1 MPLRGFAVASSTLSQ
16 TPPAAPP
23 NRATRRHPVKET
35 QRAYVGIPEAANYLD
50 VAPKTI
56 RALIASGKLPAW
68 RLGNRVLKV
77 KLADLDGVLTPVDGG
92 GGNAT

>member
-1 MPLRGFAVASSTLSQ
+1 MASPTTLPP
-16 TPPAAPP
+16 TPSPAQP
-23 NRATRRHPVKET
+23 NRATRRHPVKAT
-35 QRAYVGIPEAANYLD
+35 QRAYVGIPEAATYLD

-77 KLADLDGVLTPVDGG
+77 KLADLDGVLTPVRGG
-92 GGNAT
+92 AA

>member
-1 MPLRGFAVASSTLSQ
+1 MASPTLSQ
-16 TPPAAPP
+16 TLAPTQP

-35 QRAYVGIPEAANYLD
+35 QRAYVGIPEAATYLD

-77 KLADLDGVLTPVDGG
+77 KLVDLDGVLTPVHGG
-92 GGNAT
+92 GDDA